1 MKNNNRLMPLL
12 AMAVAAVAAS
22 CAGDELTPDTG
33 KQQPSDGT
41 QTKPVALTASVADPA
56 GTRAG
61 MTKDGTNATFYW
73 HKGDAISVQTRNGD
87 TYSSAKLTT
96 ADADGTLTATFSGTI
111 GKDYEVGGYAVYPYS
126 DSHDLTSATS
136 LTCNLPAAYTAYKV
150 ESAIFSKTTEGT
162 TTYPTNSVNMPM
174 LGVIGEGTVEFRHLG
189 GLAVIRID
197 QMPSAEGTLTVTAD
211 QQLSGSFAVADVSAA
226 DAAIVTQASSTDN
239 TVTFT
244 FTEATKGGVGVFYLP
259 LATGSY
265 TNLKIAVSD
274 GTTTQTIPY
283 GDLSVARKDVT
294 AISLTTH
301 NGYLRNFRALGNDKY
316 MVNGHVFVDLGLS
329 VLWADTNVGATAAA
343 DDGNYYAWGETEPK
357 TSYTWGTYKYGT
369 SRTDIT
375 KYTESYPT
383 LESMDD
389 AASVN
394 WGYGCRMPT
403 QEEFGNLKKTC
414 KWTWTSKQTSSG
426 GTISGYEVSSKT
438 NSNSIF
444 IPATGEYMSTLYQYG
459 KMGYY
464 WSSSIFNNG
473 NYSSKMFVFDYESYY
488 CAGVDRCYGGPV
500 RAVAEP

>member
-1 MKNNNRLMPLL
+1 MKNNNRLMPLV

-22 CAGDELTPDTG
+22 CAGDELTSDTG

-73 HKGDAISVQTRNGD
+73 HEGDAISVQTRNGD

-136 LTCNLPAAYTAYKV
+136 LMCNLPAAYTAYKV

-162 TTYPTNSVNMPM
+162 TTYPTNSVNMLM
-174 LGVIGEGTVEFRHLG
+174 LGVTGEGTVEFRHLG

-226 DAAIVTQASSTDN
+226 DAAIVTQASSADN

-244 FTEATKGGVGVFYLP
+244 FTGAIKGGVGVFYLP
-259 LATGSY
+259 MATGSY

-329 VLWADTNVGATAAA
+329 VLWAETNIGATTAA

-357 TSYTWGTYKYGT
+357 ETYTWGTYKYGT

-375 KYTESYPT
+375 KYTESYLT

-403 QEEFGNLKKTC
+403 FTEIKGLIDNCT
-414 KWTWTSKQTSSG
+414 WTWTSKQTSSG
-426 GTISGYEVSSKT
+426 GTINGWEVSNQT

-444 IPATGEYMSTLYQYG
+444 LPASGERVDKIYSYG
-459 KMGYY
+459 SQGYY
-464 WSSSIFNNG
+464 WASTRWPNYVSGAYMILFNSSNSNDSG
-473 NYSSKMFVFDYESYY
+473 
-488 CAGVDRCYGGPV
+488 ADRCYGNSV